1 MSISELQRAKK
12 VVSDNPGLVHFAVR
26 LVYSV
31 LNLPIREV
39 RIFFYGR
46 TVVNPAH
53 LIFFWLAEMTFGLVL
68 ASYSLPELIVKLT
81 FLHPTVD
88 LLNSVL

>member
-12 VVSDNPGLVHFAVR
+12 VVSYNPGLVDFAVR
-26 LVYSV
+26 LVNSV

-39 RIFFYGR
+39 RIFFYDR

-53 LIFFWLAEMTFGLVL
+53 LLFFWLAEMIFGRVH
-68 ASYSLPELIVKLT
+68 ASYSLPK
-81 FLHPTVD
+81 
-88 LLNSVL
+88 